1 MKASTFYGEYNFF
14 FTEIKAQTSNKET
27 EEFIIAL
34 IVESKCIS
42 NEKGELILF
51 FLKEQQLKRRLQIKN
66 KL

>member
-42 NEKGELILF
+42 NEKGELIFVLPKRATVKKTITD
-51 FLKEQQLKRRLQIKN
+51 KE
-66 KL
+66 